1 MKILL
6 LIISSIILLI
16 STFNLTIN
24 AQEIKSFISK
34 EHQFSVDFPESPS
47 IQENTLEGATKAKAY
62 LFNVEQSTI
71 VFSVLYIN
79 FESLDPKVTDNKEA
93 FVRFMGNQIVKTVN
107 GQLLGAINTTFNDFS
122 GRSLKISAE
131 NKLLFSRLYYVN
143 NNKDKVYQVSV
154 AVNKPE
160 VPANQDLIL
169 NFLNS
174 FKLIDSNGKLISNNQ
189 NNLINNFDP
198 SSPKPAK
205 PNINNNSSSNN
216 ISNSN
221 NDNGNSSDS
230 NNNSNNN
237 SSATSNTTTDN
248 STNNIAT
255 SSNSDVLSA
264 GNKDIKQPQI
274 LEKTKPSYTTEA
286 RKIGVEGVVILSAVF
301 RKDGSITDV
310 KIVNGLGYGLD
321 EEAVKAAFLIKFIP
335 GSKDGK
341 PVHVRARLEFTFSLL

>member
-6 LIISSIILLI
+6 LILSSFILLL
-16 STFNLTIN
+16 STFNLTIK
-24 AQEIKSFISK
+24 AQEIKTFISK

-47 IQENTLEGATKAKAY
+47 IEENTLEGATKAKAY
-62 LFNVEQSTI
+62 LFNVEQATI
-71 VFSVLYIN
+71 VFSVLYID
-79 FESLDPKVTDNKEA
+79 FESLDPKVTTNKEA

-107 GQLLGAINTTFNDFS
+107 GQLLGAINTTFNDFA

-131 NKLLFSRLYYVN
+131 NKLLFSRLYYVD

-154 AVNKPE
+154 AINKPDLA
-160 VPANQDLIL
+160 PNQDLIL

-189 NNLINNFDP
+189 NNLVNNFDP
-198 SSPKPAK
+198 SSPKPATLNSSNNNNNNDISNSNLTN
-205 PNINNNSSSNN
+205 PSNSNNNNSSSTN
-216 ISNSN
+216 
-221 NDNGNSSDS
+221 
-230 NNNSNNN
+230 
-237 SSATSNTTTDN
+237 NTTTDN
-248 STNNIAT
+248 STNST
-255 SSNSDVLSA
+255 TKSSNSDVLSA

-274 LEKTKPSYTTEA
+274 LEKIKPSYTVEA
-286 RKIGVEGVVILSAVF
+286 RKNSVEGVVILSAVF
-301 RKDGSITDV
+301 RKDGSVTDV

>member
-1 MKILL
+1 MKILP

-62 LFNVEQSTI
+62 LFNVEQATI

-79 FESLDPKVTDNKEA
+79 FESLDPKVTANKEA

-131 NKLLFSRLYYVN
+131 NKLLFSRLYYINN

-205 PNINNNSSSNN
+205 LNPNNSNNDSSNSSN
-216 ISNSN
+216 SNTSNSN
-221 NDNGNSSDS
+221 NNDSSS
-230 NNNSNNN
+230 TN
-237 SSATSNTTTDN
+237 NTTIDN
-248 STNNIAT
+248 STNST
-255 SSNSDVLSA
+255 TKPSNSDVLSA

-274 LEKTKPSYTTEA
+274 LEKTKPSYTVEA
-286 RKIGVEGVVILSAVF
+286 RKNSVEGTVILSAVF

-321 EEAVKAAFLIKFIP
+321 EEAIKAAFLIKFIP

>member
-6 LIISSIILLI
+6 LIISYIILLV
-16 STFNLTIN
+16 STFNLTIK

-47 IQENTLEGATKAKAY
+47 VQENTLEGATKAKAY
-62 LFNVEQSTI
+62 LFNVEQATI

-79 FESLDPKVTDNKEA
+79 FESLDPKVTNNKEA

-107 GQLLGAINTTFNDFS
+107 GQLLGAINTSFNDFS

-205 PNINNNSSSNN
+205 PNVN
-216 ISNSN
+216 NSN
-221 NDNGNSSDS
+221 NNNINNGNGNGNSSDS

-248 STNNIAT
+248 STNSTTT

-274 LEKTKPSYTTEA
+274 LQKTKPSYTTEA
-286 RKIGVEGVVILSAVF
+286 RKNGVEGVVILSAVF